1 MRFLKEKRSGSS
13 KREAFVRERKK
24 KRFGVQK
31 KKCQRKRRKKKQKQ
45 KIVFTC
51 AGDVRDRVEPR
62 DEQPLLARA
71 ELDVDT
77 EKGERVFAFLF
88 ESEVKKR

>member
-1 MRFLKEKRSGSS
+1 M
-13 KREAFVRERKK
+13 REREKTRWREEK
-24 KRFGVQK
+24 VPEKEEEENSK
-31 KKCQRKRRKKKQKQ
+31 N

-62 DEQPLLARA
+62 DEQALLARA

-77 EKGERVFAFLF
+77 EKGKRREKGGREEERKVR
-88 ESEVKKR
+88 ESFSGFFFRLKVR